1 MPITPSPP
9 QHVGLLV
16 PAARAGQRAGN
27 GQVLKTQ
34 GLGRGWE
41 QVGEV
46 VPSLLQ
52 DSLPRTASAFFHF
65 RKGMRGPGEQNQ
77 D

>member
-1 MPITPSPP
+1 MPITPSLP

-16 PAARAGQRAGN
+16 PAARAGHRAGN
-27 GQVLKTQ
+27 RQVLETQ

-41 QVGEV
+41 GAEEA

-52 DSLPRTASAFFHF
+52 DSLPRTASVFFHF
-65 RKGMRGPGEQNQ
+65 RKGMHGL
-77 D
+77 DK